1 MSELSL
7 LPQRPYLLRAL
18 YEWLVDNELT
28 PQLLVN
34 AAVAGVSVPRQY
46 VQDGKIVLNIAPHSV
61 GGLQMGN
68 DELRFNAR
76 FGGVAQTV
84 ILPIYAIEAI
94 YARENGVG
102 TLFPEEDAYQQQTK
116 PLTNQLPSVNE
127 PQPAENSGDSA
138 TVPPTPATK
147 GRPNLKVVK

>member
-1 MSELSL
+1 MSEQRL

-34 AAVAGVSVPRQY
+34 ATLAGVRVPRQY
-46 VQDGKIVLNIAPHSV
+46 VQDGKIVLNIAPHAI

-68 DELRFNAR
+68 DEVRFNAR
-76 FGGVAQTV
+76 FAGVAQTV
-84 ILPIYAIEAI
+84 ILPLYAIEAI
-94 YARENGVG
+94 YARENGAG
-102 TLFPEEDAYQQQTK
+102 TLFPAEQAYEQQAESATDE
-116 PLTNQLPSVNE
+116 LPTVNE
-127 PQPAENSGDSA
+127 PLSAETSSDPAVSTEP
-138 TVPPTPATK
+138 VVK